1 MSDLPEELKIEIPAL
16 AEQTIVVE
24 RMRALERIQGITK
37 ALESLE
43 KGEKKRP
50 ASWNE
55 FDRGYQAPEPDE
67 LRETF
72 KPYTGSQV
80 AQMLGLSDSRSV
92 RRWIGGDVQI
102 PYAAWRLFLIL
113 TGRVF

>member
-1 MSDLPEELKIEIPAL
+1 MNPKDLKIELPSISD
-16 AEQTIVVE
+16 QTIFVE
-24 RMRALERIQGITK
+24 RMRALERIEGITK
-37 ALESLE
+37 ALEAT
-43 KGEKKRP
+43 KKKP

-55 FDRGYQAPEPDE
+55 FDKGYESPEADE
-67 LRETF
+67 IRETF
-72 KPYTGSQV
+72 KPYTGSQI
-80 AQMLGLSDSRSV
+80 ANMLGLSDSRSV

>member
-1 MSDLPEELKIEIPAL
+1 MNPKDLKIELPSIP
-16 AEQTIVVE
+16 EQKIFVE
-24 RMRALERIQGITK
+24 RMRALERIEGITK
-37 ALESLE
+37 ALESSN
-43 KGEKKRP
+43 KKKP

-55 FDRGYQAPEPDE
+55 FNKGYEPPEADE
-67 LRETF
+67 IRETF
-72 KPYTGSQV
+72 KPYTGSQI
-80 AQMLGLSDSRSV
+80 ADMLGLSDSRSV